1 MLEFPCLVVG
11 QFQVYDPSRDA
22 LRTNIGPIRR
32 WSVVFIVLSD
42 FVEVILVQ
50 LSNETSEITVLEMFR
65 QYILRELFVLQVVK
79 SA

>member
-1 MLEFPCLVVG
+1 MSSNTDIRSIWGWGVV
-11 QFQVYDPSRDA
+11 
-22 LRTNIGPIRR
+22 L
-32 WSVVFIVLSD
+32 IVLSD